1 VSRIT
6 IRGSNCPLAE
16 ALLSIA
22 YPEGTGAMG
31 EALEDIANAPPV
43 SRQARR

>member
-6 IRGSNCPLAE
+6 IRRSNCHHAE

-22 YPEGTGAMG
+22 YPEGTDAMG